1 MTLVPIHRW
10 RAICGPHQS
19 FPNPPLRL
27 RNADRQLWIC
37 ADGSP
42 GGAIRY
48 RQARNGSEV
57 TSTGGRS
64 WVLAIKSGAEAGT
77 TINFPA
83 CLVPRVL
90 FHSTLISCCVS
101 GVARGTL
108 GSYQRLTSR
117 RLHGPAYPPLGRP
130 LGAGLYSLANSKNLT
145 CASQPSRRGGICYP
159 TNTRL
164 LPGTLVNG
172 LLTATR

>member
-1 MTLVPIHRW
+1 MGGRGASLYLSGSFWRPQTW
-10 RAICGPHQS
+10 RAAGRREPAPAPALGVLQRR
-19 FPNPPLRL
+19 NPPLRL

-48 RQARNGSEV
+48 RQTRNGSEV
-57 TSTGGRS
+57 ASTGGRS
-64 WVLAIKSGAEAGT
+64 WVLAIKSGAEEGT

-83 CLVPRVL
+83 GLVPRVL

-130 LGAGLYSLANSKNLT
+130 LGAGLFL
-145 CASQPSRRGGICYP
+145 
-159 TNTRL
+159 
-164 LPGTLVNG
+164 
-172 LLTATR
+172 